1 MIVRLAASKDLIKIG
16 KLIDA
21 ETKFGLLQNLGNS
34 ATFPA
39 LNNKKCWSN
48 TCKMLIMRD
57 KLKLQKNIYSFT
69 FNKLASAC

>member
-1 MIVRLAASKDLIKIG
+1 MLTFLWLPSWYKLCIEEIMIVRLAASKDLIKIG

-39 LNNKKCWSN
+39 SKNKKC
-48 TCKMLIMRD
+48 
-57 KLKLQKNIYSFT
+57 
-69 FNKLASAC
+69 

>member
-1 MIVRLAASKDLIKIG
+1 MLTFLWLPSWYKLCIEEIMIVRLVASKDLIKIG

-39 LNNKKCWSN
+39 LNNKKC
-48 TCKMLIMRD
+48 
-57 KLKLQKNIYSFT
+57 
-69 FNKLASAC
+69 